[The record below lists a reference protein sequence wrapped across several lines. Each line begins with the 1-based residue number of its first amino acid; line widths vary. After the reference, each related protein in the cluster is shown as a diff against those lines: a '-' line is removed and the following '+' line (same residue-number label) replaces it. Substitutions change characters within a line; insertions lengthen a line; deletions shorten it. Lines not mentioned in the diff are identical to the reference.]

1 MNAKIPKTT
10 ALDCIILTSRTYL
23 YTAAFFTLGWLFQTT
38 LCAQERFTGGLVAG
52 VTASQIDGDASAGY
66 NKLGLMGGARG
77 GIRLKKQI
85 ESSIELLYVQRGA
98 QDELVQSN
106 PTNFSITLHYIE
118 VPVQVHIKDWLTEDS
133 NNQPFYRVHFNGGLS
148 FSRLMRSAVRDDL
161 SAVSAV
167 APDFLQQNDL
177 SVTLGFTWFTNSHL
191 GFNFR
196 WVRSIIPIYQPAKW
210 SQPPAS
216 SKWVPH
222 SLYLSSVYVF

>member
-1 MNAKIPKTT
+1 MNAKIPKTI
-10 ALDCIILTSRTYL
+10 ALYANIMRNGALLQALPILL
-23 YTAAFFTLGWLFQTT
+23 LML
-38 LCAQERFTGGLVAG
+38 LCQAILSAQARFTGGLVAG

-66 NKLGLMGGARG
+66 NKLGLMAGARG
-77 GIRLKKQI
+77 GIRLKKQV

-118 VPVQVHIKDWLTEDS
+118 VPVQIHVKDWLTEDA

-148 FSRLMRSAVRDDL
+148 YARLMRTSVRDDL

-177 SVTLGFTWFTNSHL
+177 SVTLGFTWFANSHL
-191 GFNFR
+191 GFSFR
-196 WVRSIIPIYQPAKW
+196 WARSIIPIYQPAKW
-210 SQPPAS
+210 GQPPAS
-216 SKWVPH
+216 SKWIPH
-222 SLYLSSVYVF
+222 NLYLSAVYVL

>member
-1 MNAKIPKTT
+1 MDTWMLPNALT
-10 ALDCIILTSRTYL
+10 ILLLTV
-23 YTAAFFTLGWLFQTT
+23 LFQTT
-38 LCAQERFTGGLVAG
+38 LTAQERFTGGLVAG

-66 NKLGLMGGARG
+66 NKLGLTAGVRG

-98 QDELVQSN
+98 QDELIQSN

-118 VPVQVHIKDWLTEDS
+118 VPVQIHIKDWLTEDA
-133 NNQPFYRVHFNGGLS
+133 NNQPYYRLHFNGGLS
-148 FSRLMRSAVRDDL
+148 YARLMRTSVRDDL

-177 SVTLGFTWFTNSHL
+177 SVTLGFTWFANSHL

-196 WVRSIIPIYQPAKW
+196 WARSIIPIYQPAKW

-216 SKWVPH
+216 NKWVPH
-222 SLYLSSVYVF
+222 NLYMSAVYMF